1 MDKHLNHRTRV
12 AAQRREDMHLH
23 LLVSGLLL
31 ASIKPI
37 HEIEIEDVIKQAQVS
52 RGSFY
57 NYFQSLQALYDEL
70 ARKLMPE
77 LFSEIEILVPRHSDT
92 VERLASTIRL
102 LIRLLV
108 KYPVLGSFV
117 TKIQW
122 PQKNQN
128 WELFQAITRDI
139 SRGID
144 EGEFTKMPASIG
156 ANIAI
161 GSIIGGVHTMLLEHF
176 AEGFEDKIANQVLI
190 GLGVTTQLAYAHSQ
204 LPLPVYNGLPDTGIL
219 GKLADKLAH
228 EAEISGLQ
236 WKK

>member
-1 MDKHLNHRTRV
+1 MHLNHRTRV
-12 AAQRREDMHLH
+12 AAQRREEMHLH

-37 HEIEIEDVIKQAQVS
+37 HEIEIEDVIKHAQVS

-70 ARKLMPE
+70 ARKLMQE
-77 LFSEIEILVPRHSDT
+77 LFSEIEILAPRHSDT

-108 KYPVLGSFV
+108 KYPVLGSFI

-139 SRGID
+139 SLGID
-144 EGEFTKMPASIG
+144 EGKFTNMPVSIG

-161 GSIIGGVHTMLLEHF
+161 GSIIGGVHTMLLERF

-190 GLGVTTQLAYAHSQ
+190 GLGVTTQAACAYSQ
-204 LPLPVYNGLPDTGIL
+204 LQLPEYNGFPDTGIL
-219 GKLADKLAH
+219 GKLADKSAH
-228 EAEISGLQ
+228 EAEFGGFQ

>member
-1 MDKHLNHRTRV
+1 M
-12 AAQRREDMHLH
+12 QLH

-37 HEIEIEDVIKQAQVS
+37 HEIEIEDVIKHAQVS

-70 ARKLMPE
+70 ARRLMQE
-77 LFSEIEILVPRHSDT
+77 LFSEIEILAPRPSDT

-108 KYPVLGSFV
+108 KYPVLGNFI

-122 PQKNQN
+122 PNRNQN
-128 WELFQAITRDI
+128 SGLFQAIIHDI
-139 SRGID
+139 SLGIE
-144 EGEFTKMPASIG
+144 EGKFTNMPVSIG

-161 GSIIGGVHTMLLEHF
+161 GSIIGGVHTMLIECPIQR
-176 AEGFEDKIANQVLI
+176 FEDKITNLSEPRRGDRGNSAKSPHRS
-190 GLGVTTQLAYAHSQ
+190 VTGQRKRGFR
-204 LPLPVYNGLPDTGIL
+204 PFFVFR
-219 GKLADKLAH
+219 
-228 EAEISGLQ
+228 
-236 WKK
+236 